1 MKCKSQQLDSASG
14 HPALPPGQA
23 GMDFRAGRLGAHNE
37 VVNQPQSTSRCPQC
51 GNTAE
56 VHSISE
62 LADLARMR
70 LAQLQGGGTVAG
82 PQQGWAAE
90 PVAGAPRGPDGS
102 RPGGLFGRGIPGRRT
117 DYDDSPVFD
126 GIGDAVADVA
136 LGAAAQFIGR
146 AIRRKVEKTVTDRVL
161 PAVGQQATAMLQNQI
176 AVAERYPDLRACLTD
191 HVVFLAGGSRMQP
204 MPDLSKITV
213 PQADALVA
221 QLQG

>member
-1 MKCKSQQLDSASG
+1 
-14 HPALPPGQA
+14 
-23 GMDFRAGRLGAHNE
+23 MDFRAARLGAHNE
-37 VVNQPQSTSRCPQC
+37 VVNQPQSTSRCPRC

-56 VHSISE
+56 VHSIGE

-70 LAQLQGGGTVAG
+70 LAQLPGHSPGAG

-102 RPGGLFGRGIPGRRT
+102 RAGGLFGGGIPGRRM
-117 DYDDSPVFD
+117 DYDNPALD

-146 AIRRKVEKTVTDRVL
+146 AIRRKVERAVTERVL
-161 PAVGQQATAMLQNQI
+161 PAVSQQATTMLQNQI

-213 PQADALVA
+213 PQAEALVA